1 MHDFR
6 AGYSSTVNKFNKG
19 RFNMASITTEAMLQH
34 HVQALTSG
42 NMEEFL
48 KDYTED
54 SVLFTPAET
63 YKGLEGIKAGLANIW
78 KMAGPEAVANI
89 KATKQEI
96 QGEYVYVL
104 WTMPPAIPFGGD
116 MFHIRNGKI
125 VMQSVFFSA
134 GK

>member
-1 MHDFR
+1 
-6 AGYSSTVNKFNKG
+6 
-19 RFNMASITTEAMLQH
+19 MAKVTTEAVLQH

-42 NMEEFL
+42 NLDEFL

-54 SVLFTPAET
+54 SFLFTPGET
-63 YKGLEGIKAGLANIW
+63 YKGLEGIKAGFESIW
-78 KMAGPEAVANI
+78 KMVGPNAITNI

-125 VMQSVFFSA
+125 MMQSVIFPT
-134 GK
+134 GN